1 VTRTPRA
8 DTKQALMIALLRR
21 PEGATVEQIAAATGW
36 QHHTIRG
43 AISGALKKR
52 LGLTIETIR
61 NREVG
66 PNQTGAKVSTVYR
79 ITGSNPETGAKL
91 AAG

>member
-1 VTRTPRA
+1 
-8 DTKQALMIALLRR
+8 MIALLRR

-52 LGLTIETIR
+52 LSLTIQTTR
-61 NREVG
+61 DGEVG
-66 PNQTGAKVSTVYR
+66 PNQSGARGSTVYR
-79 ITGSNPETGAKL
+79 ITGSDPETGNKL
-91 AAG
+91 GAG